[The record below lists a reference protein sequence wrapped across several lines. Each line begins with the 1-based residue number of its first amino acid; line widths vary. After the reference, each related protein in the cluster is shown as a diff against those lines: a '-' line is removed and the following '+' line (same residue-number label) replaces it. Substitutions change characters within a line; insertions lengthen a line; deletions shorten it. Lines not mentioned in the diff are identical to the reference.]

1 MVALGVGGIVGTP
14 PELMRCRHRT
24 SKEDA
29 IMNRFA
35 ALRPFCSIAL
45 CLGAIAFGSA
55 IKLPALAADSFERYM
70 VPLTSGTCSGSA
82 ACLQETNTKTGPGVK
97 GISSAGNGSIG
108 QTKFKSTSPNNGKAG
123 ILGQDISTSGGF
135 DSGVLG
141 TSTNGI
147 GVQGTSVN
155 GYGVVARSTNQSAL
169 FVENSGAA
177 DGIQVVALGNDGT
190 NSSTQNNSSTNPG
203 RSGVWGHDD
212 STDGGTLNVG
222 VAGSS
227 TYGTG
232 IGGSSTNGF
241 GVSGASTNNDGI
253 LGTSTNGY
261 GVVATST
268 NSVGFYS
275 SGGTASVDAVSP
287 AGDGLQTLQVIGGTT
302 DAPGYNVSTFKN
314 DGTFAFGVDNSGNAH
329 VAGLIYTHGS
339 CSGGCSRTRH
349 DSIVSYAAQSSEP
362 ILEDI
367 GEGQLQNGIA
377 RVRFDAAFSSATNRN
392 ARYVVFVSPEG
403 ETKGLYVTAKTSEGF
418 TVVEI
423 AGGHSTIPFGYRIAA
438 KPYGVNA
445 ARLPMVYGGQ
455 MPKPILAHR
464 HK

>member
-1 MVALGVGGIVGTP
+1 M
-14 PELMRCRHRT
+14 H
-24 SKEDA
+24 
-29 IMNRFA
+29 RFA
-35 ALRPFCSIAL
+35 ALRLLCSVSL

-55 IKLPALAADSFERYM
+55 IKLPALAAEGFERYIA
-70 VPLTSGTCSGSA
+70 PLTSGTCSGSA

-108 QTKFKSTSPNNGKAG
+108 QTKFNSTSPNNGKAG
-123 ILGQDISTSGGF
+123 ILGQDISASGGF

-155 GYGVVARSTNQSAL
+155 GYGVEARSKNQSAL

-190 NSSTQNNSSTNPG
+190 NSSTQNPSLTTHAG

-212 STDGGTLNVG
+212 STDGGQANVG

-227 TYGTG
+227 TNGTG
-232 IGGSSTNGF
+232 VGGSSTNGF
-241 GVSGASTNNDGI
+241 GVSGASTYSTAVSA
-253 LGTSTNGY
+253 TSTYGY
-261 GVVATST
+261 GVSATST
-268 NSVGFYS
+268 NTFGVYA
-275 SGGTASVDAVSP
+275 SGGSVSLDVVSP

-302 DAPGYNVSTFKN
+302 DSPGYNMITYKN

-329 VAGLIYTHGS
+329 VGGLIYTHGS

-377 RVRFDAAFSSATNRN
+377 RVRFDAAFSSAINRN

-403 ETKGLYVTAKTSEGF
+403 ESKGLYVTAKTSEGF

-438 KPYGVNA
+438 KPYGVSA
-445 ARLPMVYGGQ
+445 ARLPMVLGGQ

-464 HK
+464 NR